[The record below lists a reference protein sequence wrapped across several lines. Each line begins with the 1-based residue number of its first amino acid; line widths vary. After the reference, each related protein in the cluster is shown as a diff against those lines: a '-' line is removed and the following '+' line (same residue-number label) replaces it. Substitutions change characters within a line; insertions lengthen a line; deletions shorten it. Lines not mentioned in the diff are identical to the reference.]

1 MQKAI
6 LVLNAGSSS
15 IKFSVFRQ
23 NGGSDL
29 ELDSKGQIEGIGV
42 RPRFSAKSA
51 SGEKLIEEE
60 WEKKES
66 GGHGR
71 AFANLA
77 AWLKGH
83 YQDQVELAAVG
94 HRVLHGG
101 QEYAKPIRVD
111 AKVMEKLRSF
121 ISLGPLHQP
130 NNLAGI
136 DAAMEETPE
145 IPQIACFDTAFHR
158 GREPVTDR
166 FALPR
171 KYEDLGVLRYGFHG
185 LSYEYIAR
193 AIGEQAPHLADK
205 RVVVAHLGNG
215 SSMCAL
221 KNGRSYDTTM
231 GFTALDGLCMGT
243 RTGAIDAGV
252 LLWLLQDQGM
262 DAKQIETLLYKES
275 GLLGISGGLSSD
287 MRDLLESDDPKAADA
302 VEFFVYRIVKELGAL
317 TAAMGGLDAL
327 VFTAGIGEN
336 SAEIRKRVVE
346 RASAFGF
353 KLDAA
358 ANANGR
364 GCITTESSTPEV
376 WVIPTNEELMIAQHA
391 ANIVGL

>member
-23 NGGSDL
+23 NGGPAL

-51 SGEKLIEEE
+51 SGEKLVEEE
-60 WEKKES
+60 WEKKET
-66 GGHGR
+66 GGHTR
-71 AFANLA
+71 AFGNLA
-77 AWLKGH
+77 TWLKGH

-101 QEYAKPIRVD
+101 QEYSKPIQVD
-111 AKVMEKLRSF
+111 DKVMEKLRSF
-121 ISLGPLHQP
+121 IPLGPLHQP

-185 LSYEYIAR
+185 LSYEYISK
-193 AIGEQAPHLADK
+193 AIGEKAPHLADK

-252 LLWLLQDQGM
+252 VLWLLQNQGM

-302 VEFFVYRIVKELGAL
+302 VEFFIFRIVKELGAL
-317 TAAMGGLDAL
+317 TAALGGLDAL

-346 RASAFGF
+346 RASALGF

-358 ANANGR
+358 ANSNGR
-364 GCITTESSTPEV
+364 GCITTESSKPEV